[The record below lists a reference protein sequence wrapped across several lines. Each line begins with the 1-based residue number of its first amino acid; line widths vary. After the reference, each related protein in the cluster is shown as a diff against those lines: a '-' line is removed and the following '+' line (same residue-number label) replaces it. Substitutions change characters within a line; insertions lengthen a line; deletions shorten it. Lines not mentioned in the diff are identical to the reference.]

1 MAGKTLKDTRAMFSK
16 RQKLHALLDNI
27 TDVIVPKLDYLETL
41 GIEVT
46 IEDREELSD
55 WIQER
60 FRMRAE
66 DTISET

>member
-1 MAGKTLKDTRAMFSK
+1 MAGKTLKDTHASK